1 MMVGNFRVA
10 MAATVMVLA
19 AVGLPAVAAARPVQP
34 VTLESFTGAWEGA
47 AQTPNGEVALRSD
60 FKVVDG

>member
-19 AVGLPAVAAARPVQP
+19 AVGLPAVAAARP
-34 VTLESFTGAWEGA
+34 
-47 AQTPNGEVALRSD
+47 RSR
-60 FKVVDG
+60 

>member
-19 AVGLPAVAAARPVQP
+19 AAGLPAVAAARP
-34 VTLESFTGAWEGA
+34 
-47 AQTPNGEVALRSD
+47 RSR
-60 FKVVDG
+60 